1 MTALLAAH
9 VLAHEDVNMW
19 WITLGMGFVV
29 VLVVVVLLSLLLAF
43 VNDVDR
49 NVDSILGTAGGIA
62 NNTSKIPA
70 LGQTAELAGVLRDE
84 LGRHAATLGSL
95 RGL

>member
-1 MTALLAAH
+1 MNMLA
-9 VLAHEDVNMW
+9 LAHEHITMW

-29 VLVVVVLLSLLLAF
+29 VLVVIVLLSLLVSF
-43 VNDVDR
+43 VNDIDT
-49 NVDSILGTAGGIA
+49 DTKSILNTAGGIA
-62 NNTSKIPA
+62 GNTGKIPA

-95 RGL
+95 RG